1 MAKSIKLSKQ
11 SAVRIPHT
19 GAHKIV
25 VSAVDAVDMPS
36 EIFVKQRFRNFARD
50 VFEDNF
56 VAVCSPT
63 QLEDLPLNAP
73 EGKTSYFRVSEV
85 ELIANTPELLE
96 RIFDSMLYEVQKL
109 VLDLTAIDSLEVAEV
124 YSITTS
130 DVKLD

>member
-1 MAKSIKLSKQ
+1 MAKSIKISKQ
-11 SAVRIPHT
+11 STVRIPRT

-25 VSAVDAVDMPS
+25 VAAVDAVDMPS

-50 VFEDNF
+50 AFEDNF

-73 EGKTSYFRVSEV
+73 EGRSSYFRVSQV

-96 RIFDSMLYEVQKL
+96 RIFDSLLYEAQKL
-109 VLDLTAIDSLEVAEV
+109 VVDLTAIDSLEAAEV
-124 YSITTS
+124 YSITARE
-130 DVKLD
+130 VKLD